1 MYVYV
6 HADRE
11 FRFRRIARNVFS
23 HCGTS
28 RSAEKSCHI
37 DDISPRSSS
46 IAINIPLAPL
56 SLPYLTIRIIVLTM
70 PKDKSQLITW
80 IHVRTGYIISCEEFV
95 LLMFAIRD

>member
-1 MYVYV
+1 MYTPIVNFVSVVSRATYFHIV
-6 HADRE
+6 
-11 FRFRRIARNVFS
+11 ARVDPLENRA
-23 HCGTS
+23 TS
-28 RSAEKSCHI
+28 T
-37 DDISPRSSS
+37 ISPRSSS